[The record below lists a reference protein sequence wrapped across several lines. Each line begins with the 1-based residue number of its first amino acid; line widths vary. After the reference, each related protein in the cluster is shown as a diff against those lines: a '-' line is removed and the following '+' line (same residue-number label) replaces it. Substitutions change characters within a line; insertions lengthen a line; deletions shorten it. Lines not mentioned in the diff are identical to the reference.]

1 MSNFNF
7 KKRFSIIVVF
17 CLLLSAGLAQAQT
30 SSIGYQ
36 GKLNDNGVPAN
47 GVYDFV
53 FKLYNQNGVQFS
65 FDVPVN
71 DVQVTNGIFNVL
83 IPFEETPGIFL
94 TGSRKFLEIAVRPG
108 ASTGAYT
115 TLAPRQEFGSV
126 PSAVYAGNAASA
138 FGADFARGLN
148 INGTIVPSNQF
159 VQTNDAR
166 LSDARNPLAGS
177 ANYIQN
183 STIQQ
188 ATSNFNISGS
198 GTVGGTLSGGIVN
211 AGTQFNLAGSKIL
224 SANALNLFV
233 GWGAGSSMT
242 TGEQNSFFGEHAGFS
257 NSSGLY
263 NSFFGSRSGYSN
275 TGGGG
280 NSFFG
285 TRMNSDISCFGTG
298 FYNTTGSHNSF
309 FGNCAGEKNTFGGS
323 NSFFGGYAGLE
334 NTSGGGNSFF
344 GRYAGIGNITGSY
357 NNLFGYNSD
366 VGAGN
371 LVNATAIGTDA
382 FVTQSNSMVLGGI
395 AGINGAS
402 VNTNIGIGT
411 TAPNFRLH
419 LKVNGQDGIK
429 LQHTGTGLYPQVRW
443 TDANDSFKA
452 SVGYSSGAN
461 EGLRLFVNGADRL
474 IVQNDG
480 VVRSNGGVY
489 IANPNTL
496 VITSPNGACWG
507 ITVGNSGQLAT
518 FPTGCP

>member
-1 MSNFNF
+1 MLKSIF
-7 KKRFSIIVVF
+7 KKRYFVSACF
-17 CLLLSAGLAQAQT
+17 CLLLSAGIVSAQT
-30 SSIGYQ
+30 QSISYQ
-36 GKLNDNGVPAN
+36 GFLKDGGVPAN

-53 FKLYNQNGVQFS
+53 FKLYNSNGVQFS

-71 DVQVTNGIFNVL
+71 DVQVTNGVFNVL
-83 IPFEETPGIFL
+83 IPFDETPGIFAI
-94 TGSRKFLEIAVRPG
+94 GSRKFLEITVRPG

-126 PSAVYAGNAASA
+126 PSAVSSRYANDAGSASNA
-138 FGADFARGLN
+138 FALDG
-148 INGTIVPSNQF
+148 IPSNQF
-159 VQTNDAR
+159 VRTTDAR

-183 STIQQ
+183 STTQQ
-188 ATSNFNISGS
+188 GTSNFNISGN
-198 GTVGGTLSGGIVN
+198 GTVGGTLSGSVVN

-224 SANALNLFV
+224 GANALNLFV

-257 NSSGLY
+257 NTSGLF

-344 GRYAGIGNITGSY
+344 GRYAGIGNTTGSF

-382 FVTQSNSMVLGGI
+382 FVTQSNSLVLGSI

-402 VNTNIGIGT
+402 DNTNIGIGT

-443 TDANDSFKA
+443 TDANDVFKA
-452 SVGYSSGAN
+452 SLGYGSGVN
-461 EGLRLFVNGADRL
+461 EGLRLFVNGSDRL
-474 IVQNDG
+474 VIQNDG
-480 VVRSNGGVY
+480 VVRSNGGIF

-507 ITVGNSGQLAT
+507 VTVNNSGALSTFSAT
-518 FPTGCP
+518 CP